1 MNETAAT
8 VQEQEP
14 VDLVDADEADDTATK
29 GPIADVDV
37 VLNDLEQMADDFFAH
52 VQRIRM
58 LQENGFFKFASKNSR
73 NEMMSAMVDQ
83 SRDLEELSKVA
94 FRSLKKVKR
103 ERVPEEVVDSLLIS
117 SVTPAMLRTR

>member
-58 LQENGFFKFASKNSR
+58 LQENGFFKFASKNTR

-103 ERVPEEVVDSLLIS
+103 ERVPEEVVDNLLIS

>member
-103 ERVPEEVVDSLLIS
+103 ERVPEEVVDNLLIS

>member
-73 NEMMSAMVDQ
+73 NAMMSAMVDQ

-103 ERVPEEVVDSLLIS
+103 ERVPEEVVDNLLIS